1 MSAPIAFDATRLF
14 LGPLAVTPRGIDR
27 VDLSYARFFFETW
40 PGDCVG
46 TLPTPLGVRW
56 FDRQRVIRGLARLE
70 ELWSET
76 LKPDKDHVLL
86 KIKTRLSGQHGSE
99 TGKFPEYRRRVIRP
113 VFRLLD
119 LVSVTRFSFG
129 TSVIRSLPKNSIYLN
144 VGQLSQE
151 ISLFVSWLK
160 RRPDVKPVFMLH
172 DVIPLESPEFF
183 LPGAHRSRWKIIDNT
198 ARYASGLI
206 VTSAAAR
213 EPVLNAL
220 RLRGRA
226 EIPVE
231 TVPLP
236 VAPIFLEKDRPD
248 EELGTH
254 DYFVVCGAIE
264 PRKNHLL
271 LLNVWRELV
280 RRGGKR
286 APKLVVVGSP
296 TRDVTGVAPL
306 LRTLEQCPPLQDQV
320 IFARGLSSPALR
332 RLIAHAKALLMPSFA
347 EGFGLPVIEALA
359 LGTPVIASDLPAHRE
374 IAGDLAIYRDPTDQS
389 GWLAAICMFAEGNR
403 AATEIRNRVSAYQ
416 PQTWHEYFIRIKRFL
431 KTFEEV

>member
-1 MSAPIAFDATRLF
+1 MSAPIAYDATRLF
-14 LGPLAVTPRGIDR
+14 LGPMAVTPRGIDR
-27 VDLSYARFFFETW
+27 VDLRYARFFFETW

-46 TLPTPLGVRW
+46 TLPTPWGVRW
-56 FDRQRVIRGLARLE
+56 FDRQRVIRGLDRLE

-76 LKPDKDHVLL
+76 LQPDEDRVLL
-86 KIKTRLSGQHGSE
+86 KIKTRLSGQYGPESRE
-99 TGKFPEYRRRVIRP
+99 FPKYSRRIIRP
-113 VFRLLD
+113 AFRLLD
-119 LVSVTRFSFG
+119 VLSVTRFSFG
-129 TSVIRSLPKNSIYLN
+129 ASVIRSLPKNSIYLN
-144 VGQLSQE
+144 VGQLSLS
-151 ISLFVSWLK
+151 IPLFLFWL
-160 RRPDVKPVFMLH
+160 RHRPDVNPVFMLH
-172 DVIPLESPEFF
+172 DVIPLEHPEFF
-183 LPGAHRSRWKIIDNT
+183 WPGDHRLHWKNIAHT

-231 TVPLP
+231 TVLLP
-236 VAPIFLEKDRPD
+236 VTPIFLEKDRPD
-248 EELGTH
+248 EELGTQN
-254 DYFVVCGAIE
+254 YFVVCGAIE

-280 RRGGKR
+280 RQRGKR

-296 TRDVTGVAPL
+296 IRGVTGNAPL
-306 LRTLEQCPPLQDQV
+306 LRILEQCPPLHDQV
-320 IFARGLSSPALR
+320 IFARDLSSPALR
-332 RLIAHAKALLMPSFA
+332 RLIVHAKALLMPSFA

-374 IAGDLAIYRDPTDQS
+374 VAGDLAIYRDPTDRS
-389 GWLAAICMFAEGNR
+389 GWLADICMFADGNR
-403 AATEIRNRVSAYQ
+403 AAAEIRNRVSAYQ
-416 PQTWHEYFIRIKRFL
+416 PRTWREYFIQIKRFL

>member
-1 MSAPIAFDATRLF
+1 MSASIAYDATRLF

-40 PGDCVG
+40 PGDCVA
-46 TLPTPLGVRW
+46 TLPTPWGVRW

-76 LKPDKDHVLL
+76 IQPDEDRMLL
-86 KIKTRLSGQHGSE
+86 NIKTRLSVQHGPN
-99 TGKFPEYRRRVIRP
+99 TGKFPEHSRRVIRP
-113 VFRLLD
+113 AFRLLD
-119 LVSVTRFSFG
+119 LISVTCFSFG
-129 TSVIRSLPKNSIYLN
+129 TSVIKSLPENTIYLN
-144 VGQLSQE
+144 VGQLSLATP
-151 ISLFVSWLK
+151 LFVSWL
-160 RRPDVKPVFMLH
+160 RHRPDVKPVFMLH
-172 DVIPLESPEFF
+172 DVIPLEHPEFC
-183 LPGAHRSRWKIIDNT
+183 LPGAHRSHAKIIDNT

-213 EPVLNAL
+213 DPVLNAL

-226 EIPVE
+226 AIPVE

-236 VAPIFLEKDRPD
+236 VAPIFLEKDRRD

-280 RRGGKR
+280 RREGKR

-296 TRDVTGVAPL
+296 SKSVARVAPL
-306 LRTLEQCPPLQDQV
+306 LRTLAESAPLQDQI
-320 IFARGLSSPALR
+320 IFAPGLSSPALR

-374 IAGDLAIYRDPTDQS
+374 IAGDLALYRDPTDQS
-389 GWLAAICMFAEGNR
+389 GWLAAICMFADGDR

-416 PQTWHEYFIRIKRFL
+416 PQTWREYFIRIKHFL
-431 KTFEEV
+431 KTFEDV